1 MANSAEVRS
10 LLDLPSSSSTP
21 APQRKNTLPSARK
34 PDGISRE
41 LFSLIGPSS
50 TTLVAQLAK
59 PRLKQKP
66 NLGAG
71 SKIKWEWR
79 PFKNGGRTDSLQLR
93 HWVKASAD
101 PDEEYQFAKYNV
113 QRPTFSYTQDEYT
126 LWLQD
131 NEWSKEE
138 TDYLMDI
145 VQEYD
150 TRWYVIQDRY
160 EYAGTVPRSMEDL
173 KDRYCSV
180 CRKLLR
186 NRPWTGDESTK
197 QQLLASFAFDK
208 DREVMRKRYIAEEEA
223 LYMEIKRLEQNERR
237 FKRGRDDLLRTIA
250 GIESGLPDVVE
261 DEVQLT
267 GLTLDSK
274 RSKKKGGGDLDTP
287 STPLLAT
294 PLPKRTLPPPTLPKD
309 SAYDRQHCITRTDT
323 GGASAAAS
331 TKAAHQP
338 AYLRSFKLPF
348 PKSSIAP
355 KVTQVLTEL
364 GVSSSRLVMPTQG
377 NVALLEGLMDA
388 TAALVETKKVVDK
401 VEYDISVLKNRLG
414 MQGEAAKTEEPDGGD
429 TMPMEVD
436 ADDADGDADGEGE
449 DGRAQSVVSTRSA
462 RSRKHARR
470 SLSISSVDTS
480 CDGIDACWDETTA
493 AELAGPVL
501 LLVQSF
507 EFRQA
512 RAIRLLGV
520 GVRTSAT
527 VNCNINHD
535 VVYSRRSVMSCI
547 CTN

>member
-1 MANSAEVRS
+1 MSNSADVRS
-10 LLDLPSSSSTP
+10 ILSLPSASATP
-21 APQRKNTLPSARK
+21 APSHKKPTLPSARK

-79 PFKNGGRTDSLQLR
+79 AFKNGGRTDSLQLR
-93 HWVKASAD
+93 HWVKASTD
-101 PDEEYQFAKYNV
+101 PDAEYPFAKYNV
-113 QRPTFSYTQDEYT
+113 QRPTFTYTQEEYT
-126 LWLQD
+126 LWLHD
-131 NEWSKEE
+131 NDWTKEE
-138 TDYLMDI
+138 TDYLMAI

-160 EYAGTVPRSMEDL
+160 EYSGTVPRSMEDL

-197 QQLLASFAFDK
+197 QQLLSSFAFDK
-208 DREVMRKRYIAEEEA
+208 EREVLRKRYVTSLENRTPEQIAEEEA

-237 FKRGRDDLLRTIA
+237 FKRDRDDLLRTIA

-274 RSKKKGGGDLDTP
+274 RSKKKGGGAGDLDSP
-287 STPLLAT
+287 STPLIAA
-294 PLPKRTLPPPTLPKD
+294 PLPKRAALPPPTLPKN
-309 SAYDRQHCITRTDT
+309 SAYDLQHCITRTDAA
-323 GGASAAAS
+323 GAAGAGAS

-338 AYLRSFKLPF
+338 AYLRSFKMPF

-355 KVTQVLTEL
+355 KVTQVLVEL
-364 GVSSSRLVMPTQG
+364 GVSPTRLVMPTQG
-377 NVALLEGLMDA
+377 NVALLEELMDA
-388 TAALVETKKVVDK
+388 TAVLVETKKVVDK
-401 VEYDISVLKNRLG
+401 VEYDIQVLKNRLG
-414 MQGEAAKTEEPDGGD
+414 MQSTAGANAEEGDGGGD
-429 TMPMEVD
+429 AMEVD
-436 ADDADGDADGEGE
+436 AGDDADGDADGEGE

-462 RSRKHARR
+462 RSRKHGRR

-480 CDGIDACWDETTA
+480 ATISTR
-493 AELAGPVL
+493 AGTK
-501 LLVQSF
+501 
-507 EFRQA
+507 RQ
-512 RAIRLLGV
+512 
-520 GVRTSAT
+520 
-527 VNCNINHD
+527 
-535 VVYSRRSVMSCI
+535 RR
-547 CTN
+547 N

>member
-1 MANSAEVRS
+1 MSR
-10 LLDLPSSSSTP
+10 P
-21 APQRKNTLPSARK
+21 ATCARPGTKAALPSARK

-79 PFKNGGRTDSLQLR
+79 AFKNGARTDSLQLR
-93 HWVKASAD
+93 HWVKASTD
-101 PDEEYQFAKYNV
+101 PDAEYPFAKYNV
-113 QRPTFSYTQDEYT
+113 QRPTFTYTQEEYT
-126 LWLQD
+126 LWLHD
-131 NEWSKEE
+131 NEWTKEE
-138 TDYLMDI
+138 TDYLMAI

-160 EYAGTVPRSMEDL
+160 EYSGTVPRSMEVGYL

-197 QQLLASFAFDK
+197 QVLLSSFAFDK
-208 DREVMRKRYIAEEEA
+208 EREVLRKRYVTSLENRTPEQIAEEEA

-237 FKRGRDDLLRTIA
+237 FKRDRDDLLRTIA

-274 RSKKKGGGDLDTP
+274 RSKKKGGGDLDSP
-287 STPLLAT
+287 STPLIAT
-294 PLPKRTLPPPTLPKD
+294 PLPKRALPPPTLPKN
-309 SAYDRQHCITRTDT
+309 SAYDLQHCITCTDIA
-323 GGASAAAS
+323 GPAGAAAS

-338 AYLRSFKLPF
+338 AYLRSFKMPF
-348 PKSSIAP
+348 SKSAIAP
-355 KVTQVLTEL
+355 KVTQ
-364 GVSSSRLVMPTQG
+364 Q
-377 NVALLEGLMDA
+377 LMDA
-388 TAALVETKKVVDK
+388 KAVLVETKKVVDK
-401 VEYDISVLKNRLG
+401 VEYDIQVLKNRLG
-414 MQGEAAKTEEPDGGD
+414 MQSAVDGG
-429 TMPMEVD
+429 
-436 ADDADGDADGEGE
+436 DDADGDADGEGQ

-480 CDGIDACWDETTA
+480 
-493 AELAGPVL
+493 
-501 LLVQSF
+501 
-507 EFRQA
+507 
-512 RAIRLLGV
+512 
-520 GVRTSAT
+520 AT
-527 VNCNINHD
+527 V
-535 VVYSRRSVMSCI
+535 STRAGTKRQRRS
-547 CTN
+547 